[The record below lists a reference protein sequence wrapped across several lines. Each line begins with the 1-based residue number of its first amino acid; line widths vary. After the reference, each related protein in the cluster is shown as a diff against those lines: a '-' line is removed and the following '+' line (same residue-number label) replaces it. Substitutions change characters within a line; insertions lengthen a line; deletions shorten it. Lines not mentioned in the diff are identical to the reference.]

1 MCSHAVKIG
10 GSYTQYKQNRLPV
23 QANRFVLMVDLRMDR
38 V

>member
-10 GSYTQYKQNRLPV
+10 GSYTRHKQNRLPV
-23 QANRFVLMVDLRMDR
+23 EAYRFVLMVDLRMDW